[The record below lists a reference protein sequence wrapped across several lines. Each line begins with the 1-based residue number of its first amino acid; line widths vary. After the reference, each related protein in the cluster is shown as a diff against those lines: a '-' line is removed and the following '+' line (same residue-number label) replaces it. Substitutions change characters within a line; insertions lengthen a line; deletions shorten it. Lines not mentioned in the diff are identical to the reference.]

1 MLLTSHLRT
10 WCQFRCASHPSTDDA
25 AVQLTTLARE
35 LRELTRVSTTTQ
47 IPLTTLN
54 NGVQMPVLGFGVYQI
69 PPEQTE
75 QTVLQA
81 LQAGYRALD
90 TAASYGNEEAVS
102 RAIATSGIPRHEVF
116 SHYEVVDPEEIRR
129 GERPARV

>member
-1 MLLTSHLRT
+1 M
-10 WCQFRCASHPSTDDA
+10 
-25 AVQLTTLARE
+25 QLTTLARE

-81 LQAGYRALD
+81 LQAGDRALD